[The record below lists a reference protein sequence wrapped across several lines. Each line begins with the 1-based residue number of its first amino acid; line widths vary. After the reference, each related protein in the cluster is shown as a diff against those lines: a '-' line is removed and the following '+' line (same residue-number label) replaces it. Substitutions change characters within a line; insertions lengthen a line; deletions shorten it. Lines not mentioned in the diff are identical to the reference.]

1 VRILVTGGTG
11 FLGRHIVWRL
21 GKLGADVVFTGRDR
35 HHASVVLAGF
45 DDTSG
50 RARFVELSHGT
61 PGAARTLVQAAQDV
75 DAIVHCAALSAPW
88 GRREVFERAN
98 IESTRE
104 VIGACNTG
112 GIRRLVHIS
121 TPSLYFDFRDHVNIR
136 ENEPLPRPVNTYART
151 KGIAEQ
157 LVMRAEIDT
166 VIALRPR
173 AIFGPWDTTLLP
185 RLLRVARQTR
195 LPLMRGGTSLLD
207 LTYVDNVVDAVM
219 LALGASAARATFN
232 VSNGEPMTVL
242 ALFNALACAFDFEP
256 RFRRVPYP
264 LVAAIA
270 ALLETC
276 ATFALDWE
284 PPLTRYSAGLLAYSQ
299 TLDLTQARKVL
310 GYVPRVPLAEGLQR
324 TAAWFAQQDETRR

>member
-1 VRILVTGGTG
+1 MRVLVTGGTG

-21 GKLGADVVFTGRDR
+21 GELGGEVVFTGRDR
-35 HHASVVLAGF
+35 AHASVVLAAF
-45 DDTSG
+45 DNTQG
-50 RARFVELSHGT
+50 QARFVPVSHGT
-61 PGAARTLVQAAQDV
+61 PAAARALAEAAQGV

-88 GRREVFERAN
+88 GRREVFEQAN
-98 IESTRE
+98 VASTRE
-104 VIGACNTG
+104 VIDACETRQ
-112 GIRRLVHIS
+112 IRRLVHIS

-195 LPLMRGGTSLLD
+195 LPLMRGGSSLVD

-219 LALGASAARATFN
+219 LALDASLARATFN
-232 VSNGEPMTVL
+232 ISNGEPMTVL
-242 ALFNALACAFDFEP
+242 ALFNALARAFDFEP
-256 RFRRVPYP
+256 RFRRLPYP
-264 LVAAIA
+264 LVATVAT
-270 ALLETC
+270 LLEAG
-276 ATFALDWE
+276 ATLAPNWE
-284 PPLTRYSAGLLAYSQ
+284 PPLTRYSAGLLAFSQ
-299 TLDLTQARKVL
+299 TLDLTQARDVL
-310 GYVPRVPLAEGLQR
+310 GYAPRVSLADGLRR
-324 TAAWFAQQDETRR
+324 TAAWFAEQAGNRR

>member
-1 VRILVTGGTG
+1 MRVLVTGGTG

-21 GKLGADVVFTGRDR
+21 GKLGDEVVFTGRDR

-45 DDTSG
+45 DDTLG
-50 RARFVELSHGT
+50 RARFVEVSHGT
-61 PGAARTLVQAAQDV
+61 PAAARTLAEAARDV

-98 IESTRE
+98 IASTRE
-104 VIGACNTG
+104 VLGACETRE
-112 GIRRLVHIS
+112 IRRLVHIS

-136 ENEPLPRPVNTYART
+136 EDEPLPRPVNTYART

-157 LVMRAEIDT
+157 LVMRAEIET

-185 RLLRVARQTR
+185 RLLRIARQTR

-207 LTYVDNVVDAVM
+207 LTYVDNVVDATM
-219 LALGASAARATFN
+219 LALGAGPARATFN
-232 VSNGEPMTVL
+232 ISNGEPMTVL
-242 ALFNALACAFDFEP
+242 ALFNALASAFDFEP

-264 LVAAIA
+264 LVATVA
-270 ALLETC
+270 ALLE
-276 ATFALDWE
+276 AYAAFAPDWE

-299 TLDLTQARKVL
+299 TLDLTQAREVL
-310 GYVPRVPLAEGLQR
+310 GYVPRVSLADGLHR
-324 TAAWFAQQDETRR
+324 TAAWFAEQGETRR